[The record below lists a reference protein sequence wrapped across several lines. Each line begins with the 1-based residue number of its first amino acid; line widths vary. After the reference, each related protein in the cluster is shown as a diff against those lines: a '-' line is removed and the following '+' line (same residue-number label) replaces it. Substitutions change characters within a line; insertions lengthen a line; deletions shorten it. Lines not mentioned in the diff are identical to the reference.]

1 MAATDTH
8 APLIEGFVWGITGL
22 CILFVSL
29 RLYIKSKYRGI
40 LWWDDYTLIA
50 SMVLVIVN
58 ASLVQKIVMLGY
70 GNHVVDILEA
80 SPINFKEILI
90 YLQVISGLV
99 RLSTNVARVS
109 FAATLLQLSNKK
121 ERRFVWFAI
130 TTLLAVTTPA
140 IIFPFVSCR
149 PYARIFDPS
158 VPGTC
163 INGRVSIDYFI
174 FEGAYTAFIDFALV
188 ALPWR
193 ILSKLQLRRVEKLG
207 ASLAMSLGV
216 LSGVVT
222 LVKASYT
229 TRITDM
235 DWTYSSIDLTMW
247 NIVEPASVIIAAS
260 VPNLRVFALKNSKNL
275 KASLKFGSGTRLGSR
290 GKSRKVDDI
299 YLDNV
304 QSTIKA
310 ISAGTDKRRGEG
322 KAWITSREAVDDD
335 SAKSILHEAMELPA
349 SGIVQTSTFT
359 IEYPEETHTAP
370 NRKSG

>member
-22 CILFVSL
+22 CILF
-29 RLYIKSKYRGI
+29 
-40 LWWDDYTLIA
+40 D
-50 SMVLVIVN
+50 VIVN

-80 SPINFKEILI
+80 NPVNFKEILI

-275 KASLKFGSGTRLGSR
+275 KESLKFGSGTRLGSR
-290 GKSRKVDDI
+290 GKSRKADDI